1 MRIAWFSI
9 IPGSSSFATTSK
21 SAYLTKQLVPLLRE
35 RGGKEIEIDLYSG
48 KAIAGGEFAAEHY
61 LTALRHHEENPYDL
75 WFYQIEDHSESIF
88 SRLHAGM
95 MPGVVLFHDYLLQTP
110 APLILA
116 MLDERYDDPQAYR
129 EVDQAVVPV
138 FTNPWAHR
146 EYLSYR
152 EREKH
157 VTSGEGVSSEDASS
171 TLTSSKLASSTLTSS
186 TLIRQPRESRQISFT
201 LPYPVCIGDG
211 VVGVGGEEVADTLT
225 VGIVGSAQTEDR
237 VYRLF
242 HAALRW
248 RQRVGR
254 QKKIRVLWMTQDP
267 EAALRLFS
275 EFCDASLQGGELG
288 CGRLKNED
296 LEIINPMCAENWGQI
311 VQRSQILCHLR
322 VSAYGALGPYIQASM
337 CSGKPTVVMGYG
349 EGDYYGEQ
357 SLIHIRT
364 GETEVSQLE
373 EVLGAFSEVFAAGRG
388 EKFTRGNLDLMRQHD
403 PLQVAADLMEIF
415 RVARPAIEERMREFK
430 GRLEQEVANLEAD
443 LEESWLE
450 LGWEG
455 ARLQAREILEG
466 VLNLRD

>member
-1 MRIAWFSI
+1 MKIAWFSI
-9 IPGSSSFATTSK
+9 IPGSSSFAATSK

-35 RGGKEIEIDLYSG
+35 RSGKKIEIDLYSG
-48 KAIAGGEFAAEHY
+48 KAVPEGEFAAEHY
-61 LTALRHHEENPYDL
+61 LTALRHHADNPYDL

-116 MLDERYDDPQAYR
+116 MLDERYDEPQAYR

-152 EREKH
+152 ERTKVAEVGH
-157 VTSGEGVSSEDASS
+157 ASVSPENSVNRSAEIRDAHQ
-171 TLTSSKLASSTLTSS
+171 L
-186 TLIRQPRESRQISFT
+186 SFT
-201 LPYPVCIGDG
+201 LPYPVGNVDG
-211 VVGVGGEEVADTLT
+211 VVGSGRSDTQDLSADALT

-242 HAALRW
+242 HAALRY
-248 RQRVGR
+248 RQRVR
-254 QKKIRVLWMTQDP
+254 NQNIRIIWMTQDR

-275 EFCDASLQGGELG
+275 EFCGGNIQGGG
-288 CGRLKNED
+288 LKPSD
-296 LEIINPMCAENWGQI
+296 LEIVSPMCAENWEQI
-311 VQRSQILCHLR
+311 VKLSHILCHLR
-322 VSAYGALGPYIQASM
+322 VSAYGALGPYIHASM
-337 CSGKPTVVMGYG
+337 CSGKPTVVMRYG

-373 EVLGAFSEVFAAGRG
+373 EVLSAFGELIAKGRIDQFAQ
-388 EKFTRGNLDLMRQHD
+388 GNFDLQRQHH
-403 PLQVAADLMEIF
+403 PLQVAAELMEIF
-415 RVARPAIEERMREFK
+415 RVARPAIEVRMEKFERQL
-430 GRLEQEVANLEAD
+430 GQEVINLEAD

-455 ARLQAREILEG
+455 ARNQAREILGG